1 MQLTYQDVVEDL
13 IYYMGGEASDS
24 VLRDAKKAATEALR
38 EITAAHT
45 WTYLY
50 KQGRIETTQSYSD
63 GTISY
68 QASGGPNPFQVS
80 LTGGTWPDWACHGV
94 IRVGNINYEV
104 ERRIS
109 GTVVTLMRP
118 QVPPCDFAGEAYGL
132 FQVSYPLPDDFLA
145 QDETFLSPENFGGLS
160 FVHPREWL
168 RESSQWGV
176 LGNPVI
182 FSIMADKHLH
192 GRLSM
197 YLAPF
202 PTEQQAIEFLYKRH
216 LCNLDV
222 FRVSAG
228 TVSTAAGYGNIT
240 ALGANFLS
248 TFCRKTVLR
257 VSSDKKLLPT
267 SELGS
272 NPAAFESKIIAV
284 PTSQQLVL
292 QDPAPIS
299 LTNMPYT
306 ISSIVDVEHK
316 MVQAYLRRAEYQLCV
331 ARRAKNKKEAYE
343 DYRVALA
350 SAKSADYANMKP
362 RTASPSMPYRRRL
375 RDYPINLSQE
385 NLG

>member
-1 MQLTYQDVVEDL
+1 MQFLTYQDTVENL

-50 KQGRIETTQSYSD
+50 KQGRVETTASYDD
-63 GTISY
+63 GTVSF
-68 QASGGPNPFQVS
+68 QSSGTPPFSVT
-80 LTGGTWPDWACHGV
+80 LVGGTWPAWTAWGTL
-94 IRVGNINYEV
+94 RVGSINYEV

-109 GTVVTLMRP
+109 GTVLTLRPP
-118 QVPPCDFAGEAYGL
+118 QVPPADFSGCAYGL
-132 FQVSYPLPDDFLA
+132 FQVAYPLPEDFLA
-145 QDETFLSPENFGGLS
+145 QDVTFIPENFSGLH

-168 RESSQWGV
+168 LESASWGV
-176 LGNPVI
+176 LGDPVI
-182 FSIMADKHLH
+182 FSIMADKHFH

-202 PTEQQAIEFLYKRH
+202 PTCPQPIEFLYKRH
-216 LCNLDV
+216 LCTLDV
-222 FRVSAG
+222 FRVASG
-228 TVSTAAGYGNIT
+228 TVSTAAGYCNVTGLGTTFLPTFVHKT
-240 ALGANFLS
+240 A
-248 TFCRKTVLR
+248 LR
-257 VSSDKKLLPT
+257 VSGSKKELPT

-272 NPAAFESKIIAV
+272 NPAIWESKIIAV

-292 QDPAPIS
+292 QDQAPAS

-316 MVQAYLRRAEYQLCV
+316 MIQAYLRRAEYQLCV
-331 ARRAKNKKEAYE
+331 GRRAKNKKEAYE
-343 DYRVALA
+343 DYRIALA

-362 RTASPSMPYRRRL
+362 RTAGPSVPYRRRL
-375 RDYPINLSQE
+375 RDYPISLSNE
-385 NLG
+385 NMG